1 MHSGD
6 ASVFLGTSF
15 RTVRL
20 PFDTLVLTS
29 SSLTEPL
36 LRGASIRA
44 ALNPLKE
51 PFAGGYGT
59 CLWAEMQRP
68 ELPEPATRG
77 CAQIRSLRSRAHPR
91 WLASRCARRTP
102 HDRRSM
108 PSRRTVRKPTVWTP
122 EEWRHI
128 EEAAHACGVRPLRY
142 VRQAALAAEL
152 PLCTRRRGARALL
165 HEFAAVLDTLQQL
178 IRLADAAGDP
188 SITAA
193 LASTIRITNE
203 AAEAAAAR
211 RGSAEPLI
219 IAVREAGRV
228 LDGLARQ
235 ARTAHALPADEELG
249 AALVGIQI
257 AALGAARVTL
267 GRLGTAVRSISTPSR
282 RTIRKTTVW
291 TPDEWR
297 HIEEEARTR
306 GVPPMRHVREVALA
320 AELPPHTRR
329 RRVHALVRELKWVL
343 NNLHQLLH
351 LAEDDGA
358 ATVAAALESTIRIA
372 QDAAKAAAAR
382 RSSAE
387 SLVVAVREAG
397 RVLNELTHQA
407 HIAEAF
413 PADEELGAALA
424 SIQTAAM
431 NVTR

>member
-1 MHSGD
+1 
-6 ASVFLGTSF
+6 
-15 RTVRL
+15 
-20 PFDTLVLTS
+20 
-29 SSLTEPL
+29 
-36 LRGASIRA
+36 
-44 ALNPLKE
+44 
-51 PFAGGYGT
+51 
-59 CLWAEMQRP
+59 
-68 ELPEPATRG
+68 
-77 CAQIRSLRSRAHPR
+77 
-91 WLASRCARRTP
+91 
-102 HDRRSM
+102 M

-128 EEAAHACGVRPLRY
+128 EEAAAACGVRPLRY

-152 PLCTRRRGARALL
+152 PPCDRRRGARALL
-165 HEFAAVLDTLQQL
+165 HEFAAVLDTLHQFL
-178 IRLADAAGDP
+178 RLPDAVGDP
-188 SITAA
+188 SIAA
-193 LASTIRITNE
+193 AVESTIRITNE

-235 ARTAHALPADEELG
+235 ARAADALPAG
-249 AALVGIQI
+249 AALGEVLVSIQL
-257 AALGAARVTL
+257 AALGTARITP
-267 GRLGTAVRSISTPSR
+267 GGLGTAVRIISTLSR
-282 RTIRKTTVW
+282 RTIRKTAVW

-297 HIEEEARTR
+297 HIEEEARIR
-306 GVPPMRHVREVALA
+306 GIPPLRYVREAALA
-320 AELPPHTRR
+320 AKLPPHSRR

-358 ATVAAALESTIRIA
+358 PAIAAALESTIRIA

-397 RVLNELTHQA
+397 RILNELTHQA
-407 HIAEAF
+407 HIAEAL

-431 NVTR
+431 AVTR

>member
-1 MHSGD
+1 
-6 ASVFLGTSF
+6 
-15 RTVRL
+15 
-20 PFDTLVLTS
+20 
-29 SSLTEPL
+29 
-36 LRGASIRA
+36 
-44 ALNPLKE
+44 
-51 PFAGGYGT
+51 
-59 CLWAEMQRP
+59 
-68 ELPEPATRG
+68 
-77 CAQIRSLRSRAHPR
+77 
-91 WLASRCARRTP
+91 
-102 HDRRSM
+102 M

-128 EEAAHACGVRPLRY
+128 EEAAAACCVRPLRY

-152 PLCTRRRGARALL
+152 PPGTRGRGARALL
-165 HEFAAVLDTLQQL
+165 HEFTAVLDTLHQL
-178 IRLADAAGDP
+178 LQLAQAAGDR
-188 SITAA
+188 STAA
-193 LASTIRITNE
+193 ALESTIRITNE
-203 AAEAAAAR
+203 AAEAATTR

-235 ARTAHALPADEELG
+235 ARAAEALPADEELS
-249 AALVGIQI
+249 AALVSIQI

-267 GRLGTAVRSISTPSR
+267 GGLGTAVRSISTPSR

-320 AELPPHTRR
+320 AKLPPHTRR

-358 ATVAAALESTIRIA
+358 PAIAAALEGTIRIT
-372 QDAAKAAAAR
+372 QDAAKSAIAR
-382 RSSAE
+382 RSSTE

-407 HIAEAF
+407 HIAGAL
-413 PADEELGAALA
+413 PAGEELGAALV
-424 SIQTAAM
+424 SIQFAAL

>member
-1 MHSGD
+1 
-6 ASVFLGTSF
+6 
-15 RTVRL
+15 
-20 PFDTLVLTS
+20 
-29 SSLTEPL
+29 
-36 LRGASIRA
+36 
-44 ALNPLKE
+44 
-51 PFAGGYGT
+51 
-59 CLWAEMQRP
+59 
-68 ELPEPATRG
+68 
-77 CAQIRSLRSRAHPR
+77 
-91 WLASRCARRTP
+91 
-102 HDRRSM
+102 M

-122 EEWRHI
+122 KEWRHI
-128 EEAAHACGVRPLRY
+128 EEAAVACGVRPLRY

-152 PLCTRRRGARALL
+152 PPCTRRRGARALL
-165 HEFAAVLDTLQQL
+165 REFAAVLDTLQQFR
-178 IRLADAAGDP
+178 RLADGAGDP

-193 LASTIRITNE
+193 IESTIRITSE

-249 AALVGIQI
+249 TALVSIQI

-267 GRLGTAVRSISTPSR
+267 RGLGTAVRSISTPSR

-297 HIEEEARTR
+297 HIEEAARA
-306 GVPPMRHVREVALA
+306 GGIPPLRYVREAALA
-320 AELPPHTRR
+320 AKLPPHTRR

-358 ATVAAALESTIRIA
+358 PAVAAALESTIRIT
-372 QDAAKAAAAR
+372 QDAARAAAAR
-382 RSSAE
+382 SNSAE

-407 HIAEAF
+407 HVAEAL

-424 SIQTAAM
+424 SIQAAAID
-431 NVTR
+431 VTR

>member
-1 MHSGD
+1 
-6 ASVFLGTSF
+6 
-15 RTVRL
+15 
-20 PFDTLVLTS
+20 
-29 SSLTEPL
+29 
-36 LRGASIRA
+36 
-44 ALNPLKE
+44 
-51 PFAGGYGT
+51 
-59 CLWAEMQRP
+59 
-68 ELPEPATRG
+68 
-77 CAQIRSLRSRAHPR
+77 
-91 WLASRCARRTP
+91 
-102 HDRRSM
+102 M

-128 EEAAHACGVRPLRY
+128 EAAAVACGVRPLRY

-152 PLCTRRRGARALL
+152 PPCTRRRGARALL
-165 HEFAAVLDTLQQL
+165 HEFTAVLETLHQFL
-178 IRLADAAGDP
+178 RLAQAAGAP

-193 LASTIRITNE
+193 IESTIRITSE

-228 LDGLARQ
+228 LDGLAHR
-235 ARTAHALPADEELG
+235 ARAAHAFPADEELG
-249 AALVGIQI
+249 AALVAIQI
-257 AALGAARVTL
+257 AALGAVRHTL
-267 GRLGTAVRSISTPSR
+267 DGVETAVRSISTPSQ

-297 HIEEEARTR
+297 HIEEATRAR
-306 GVPPMRHVREVALA
+306 GVPPLRYVREAALA
-320 AELPPHTRR
+320 ARLPPHTRR
-329 RRVHALVRELKWVL
+329 RGVHALVRELKWVL

-358 ATVAAALESTIRIA
+358 PAVAAALESTLRIT

-407 HIAEAF
+407 HVAEAL

-424 SIQTAAM
+424 SIQFAAI